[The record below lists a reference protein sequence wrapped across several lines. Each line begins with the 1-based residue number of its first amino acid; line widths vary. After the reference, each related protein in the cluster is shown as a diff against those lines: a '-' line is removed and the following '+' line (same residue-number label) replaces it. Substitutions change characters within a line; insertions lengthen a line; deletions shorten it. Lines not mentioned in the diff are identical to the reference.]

1 MPANV
6 LSSVFRLF
14 ASSDGSTISGS
25 LRVDGYPLVQR
36 YTAGTDKYI
45 PDFGQL
51 AEADRPTVYPV
62 LRNQADASVVIPNT
76 YTWKYN
82 DVTLTFDSSTNLSTN
97 SGMEGTFQRITAY
110 RVTVG
115 GTQYTMQALR
125 VMKNL
130 ASASNHD
137 NDRITLDG
145 TIEMAGASTAFAGLS
160 KDVVIQE
167 STGNQ
172 YSAVITNGNGSALT
186 DDVTSLT
193 EQLNIYKDG
202 VLLTD
207 RTGITYQWY
216 IVKPAGNT
224 NLGTAATQ
232 AVTRDQVDNIAV
244 IGCDVKLDGS
254 TVATAFDMVTD
265 YGDPYDVRWD
275 VSGMSGQILQK
286 GETATLTPVP
296 VKRSTQAED
305 ASLVS
310 TWDWTVWDNSGAGF
324 TLAGKDGATFQ
335 AKSATVT
342 YAELK
347 SAGYGMSFMVSANY
361 NV

>member
-1 MPANV
+1 MPANT

-14 ASSDGSTISGS
+14 ASSDGSTVSGS

-45 PDFGQL
+45 PDYGEL
-51 AEADRPTVYPV
+51 PEADRPTLYPV

-97 SGMEGTFQRITAY
+97 SGMAGTFKRITAY
-110 RVTVG
+110 SVSIGGSTYTV
-115 GTQYTMQALR
+115 QALR
-125 VMKNL
+125 VMDNL
-130 ASASNHD
+130 ASTTNHD

-145 TIEMAGASTAFAGLS
+145 TIELAGSSTPFAGLS

-172 YSAVITNGNGSALT
+172 YSAVITNANGSALT
-186 DDVTSLT
+186 DDTATLT

-202 VLLTD
+202 VLLSD

-216 IVKPAGNT
+216 IVKPSGKT

-232 AVTRDQVDNIAV
+232 AVTREQVDNVAV
-244 IGCDVKLDGS
+244 IGCDVKVDGS
-254 TVATAFDMVTD
+254 TVASAFDMVTD
-265 YGDPYDVRWD
+265 YGDPYDVRWN
-275 VSGMSGQILQK
+275 VTGMSGQVMQK

-296 VKRSTQAED
+296 VKRSTQTEN

-310 TWDWTVWDNSGAGF
+310 TWDWSVWDNSGAGF
-324 TLAGKDGATFQ
+324 TLAGKDAATFQ

-342 YAELK
+342 YSELK